1 LGGKAIYRQY
11 LQFAIGYFWPT
22 LNKMSIMFR
31 SLIIAGFL
39 LIFSQ
44 ASQAQE
50 SWSLEKCIE
59 YALQNNIQVKQTMLS
74 VESAQRNK
82 KQSFANMFP
91 SANASTGYNLNF
103 GRTIDPGTNAFV
115 TESVSSQ
122 NVWLGSSV
130 TLFNGLRL
138 LNGLKQ
144 SQLNVLAAE
153 YDLQSITNDIS
164 MSVATSFLQ
173 VMFSEELLQIAFDQ
187 KGIST
192 QMMERTQ
199 KLVDAGATAKGNLFD
214 IKAQLA
220 NDEVQVV
227 NSENNYQSAVLT
239 LKQLL
244 NLKEDVEFKV
254 ERPDVD
260 MPITDPAS
268 LRVSMIYNDALENW
282 PAVLARETRVLGA
295 EKGVKMAWASL
306 TPSLDA
312 SGNVNTVFSSS
323 RTFSPFDTDNQTKW
337 GEKIPYGTQ
346 LDQNLS
352 YGLGMSLSI
361 PIFNGLAAK
370 NGLQQA
376 RLSKLNNELQLSD
389 TKNQLYSSVQK
400 AYNDA
405 MAAYRSFLATDES
418 VKAGEESFHYA
429 EERFEVGMINAMDH
443 STIKNNLARVKSD
456 RLRAKYDYIFRSKVL
471 DFYRGK
477 PLTFQLQ

>member
-1 LGGKAIYRQY
+1 
-11 LQFAIGYFWPT
+11 
-22 LNKMSIMFR
+22 MFR
-31 SLIIAGFL
+31 LFIIAGFL
-39 LIFSQ
+39 LIFSSV
-44 ASQAQE
+44 AQAQG

-59 YALQNNIQVKQTMLS
+59 HALQHNIQVKQTMLS

-82 KQSFANMFP
+82 QQSFANMFP
-91 SANASTGYNLNF
+91 SVNASTGYNLNL
-103 GRTIDPGTNAFV
+103 GRTIDPGTNTFV

-122 NVWLGSSV
+122 NVWMGSNV

-144 SQLNVLAAE
+144 SQLDLLAAE
-153 YDLQSITNDIS
+153 YDLKSISNDVS

-173 VMFSEELLQIAFDQ
+173 VMFSEELLQIAEDQ
-187 KGIST
+187 KEIST

-199 KLVDAGATAKGNLFD
+199 KLFDAGATAKGNLYD
-214 IKAQLA
+214 LKAQLA
-220 NDEVQVV
+220 NDEVQIV

-244 NLKEDVEFKV
+244 NLKEDFEFKV

-282 PAVLARETRVLGA
+282 PAVLARETRVLA
-295 EKGVKMAWASL
+295 SEKGVKMAWASL

-312 SGNVNTVFSSS
+312 SGSVSTLFSSAYKDRS
-323 RTFSPFDTDNQTKW
+323 LDSTNFQIL
-337 GEKIPYGTQ
+337 EKDIPYGMQ

-429 EERFEVGMINAMDH
+429 EERFDVGMINAMDH
-443 STIKNNLARVKSD
+443 SIIKNNLARVKSD